1 MPCRTV
7 PLSHA
12 QVSQFKQQMRRSRTS
27 RGLALALLMVAVFI
41 AANIGNDVSAASVWG
56 NLKPGPY
63 RVGFRTIFTYD
74 LSRAPLGDQSTGRKS
89 ALGRQMQINIWYP
102 ARATSHAPAMQFR
115 DYVHLLVQ
123 ELDFSPLTTER
134 KKQSEIK
141 FVEQPSDLGGDVKR
155 LKESLPAILALE
167 MAAIRNAPAI
177 GGRFPLLV
185 FPDFRAPATN
195 SIMSEFLAS
204 HGFVVATT
212 SLKGT
217 HEAEFDVGVTGIET
231 VATDIGFLIAT
242 VKTQSVVN
250 PERIALMGVGITASG
265 ALAFITRNPEVDAL
279 VSLDGGIPTSFEDRL
294 LKRTPYFDL
303 AAVRV
308 PILGIHAPHAN
319 VDPAI
324 FNQYKYSTR
333 HVIHFPKMSEFH
345 FLNYGMLERF
355 APGIIGKPPG
365 DTQAGFEW
373 ASLYVLN
380 FLKAYL
386 NGDQQS
392 RHLLYQPPTGAS
404 GLVAVDT
411 KPALESPPRLSELKS
426 LVRQGGME
434 SVVAVYQRLKEKDP
448 QPFSQETFVS
458 LYTWLSFQRDA
469 DWKGRRALSLL
480 RVDSYPDSARAH
492 FTMAQVFLQLR
503 ETDSAR
509 KHFKEALRLLG
520 TDSDPLLDLQTRT
533 RIEAAAT
540 RELKNLE
547 G

>member
-1 MPCRTV
+1 
-7 PLSHA
+7 
-12 QVSQFKQQMRRSRTS
+12 
-27 RGLALALLMVAVFI
+27 
-41 AANIGNDVSAASVWG
+41 
-56 NLKPGPY
+56 
-63 RVGFRTIFTYD
+63 
-74 LSRAPLGDQSTGRKS
+74 
-89 ALGRQMQINIWYP
+89 
-102 ARATSHAPAMQFR
+102 
-115 DYVHLLVQ
+115 
-123 ELDFSPLTTER
+123 
-134 KKQSEIK
+134 
-141 FVEQPSDLGGDVKR
+141 
-155 LKESLPAILALE
+155 
-167 MAAIRNAPAI
+167 
-177 GGRFPLLV
+177 
-185 FPDFRAPATN
+185 
-195 SIMSEFLAS
+195 
-204 HGFVVATT
+204 
-212 SLKGT
+212 
-217 HEAEFDVGVTGIET
+217 
-231 VATDIGFLIAT
+231 
-242 VKTQSVVN
+242 
-250 PERIALMGVGITASG
+250 
-265 ALAFITRNPEVDAL
+265 
-279 VSLDGGIPTSFEDRL
+279 
-294 LKRTPYFDL
+294 
-303 AAVRV
+303 
-308 PILGIHAPHAN
+308 
-319 VDPAI
+319 
-324 FNQYKYSTR
+324 
-333 HVIHFPKMSEFH
+333 
-345 FLNYGMLERF
+345 LNYGMLERF

-392 RHLLYQPPTGAS
+392 REFLRQPPTGVPT
-404 GLVAVDT
+404 GLVTVDI

-426 LVRQGGME
+426 LVRQSGME

>member
-1 MPCRTV
+1 MPCHTV
-7 PLSHA
+7 PLNHA
-12 QVSQFKQQMRRSRTS
+12 QVSQFNHQMRSRTS
-27 RGLALALLMVAVFI
+27 RRWTTALLMVAVFV
-41 AANIGNDVSAASVWG
+41 AVNISNDVSAASLWG

-74 LSRAPLGDQSTGRKS
+74 LSRAALGDQSSRRPS

-102 ARATSHAPAMQFR
+102 ARATSRARAMRFR

-123 ELDFSPLTTER
+123 ETDFSPLNAER
-134 KKQSEIK
+134 KKQSESK
-141 FVEQPSDLGGDVKR
+141 FVEQPSDLGGDVNR
-155 LKESLPAILALE
+155 LKESLPAILGLE
-167 MAAIRNAPAI
+167 MVAIRNAPTI

-217 HEAEFDVGVTGIET
+217 YEAEFDAGLTGIET
-231 VATDIGFLIAT
+231 IAADIGFLIGSL
-242 VKTQSVVN
+242 KTLTVVN
-250 PERIALMGVGITASG
+250 PERIAVMGVGITASG
-265 ALAFITRNPEVDAL
+265 ALALITRNPEVDAL

-308 PILGIHAPHAN
+308 PILGIHAPHPN

-386 NGDQQS
+386 IGDQQS
-392 RHLLYQPPTGAS
+392 RQFLHQPPTAIAS
-404 GLVAVDT
+404 GLLTIDT
-411 KPALESPPRLSELKS
+411 KPALEPPPRVSELKS

-434 SVVAVYQRLKEKDP
+434 SVAAVYQRLKQKDP

-458 LYTWLSFQRDA
+458 LYSWLSFQRDA

-503 ETDSAR
+503 ETASAR
-509 KHFKEALRLLG
+509 KHFKEALRLLT
-520 TDSDPLLDLQTRT
+520 TDADPLLDFQTRT
-533 RIEAAAT
+533 RIETAAT